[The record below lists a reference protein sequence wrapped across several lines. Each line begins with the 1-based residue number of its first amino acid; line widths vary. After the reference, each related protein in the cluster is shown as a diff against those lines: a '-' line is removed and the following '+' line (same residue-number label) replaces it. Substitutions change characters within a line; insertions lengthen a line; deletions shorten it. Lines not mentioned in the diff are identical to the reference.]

1 MNATRPPAE
10 PGIPLEDVDTPA
22 LIIDLSLF
30 EKNMDVMAQDA
41 RDGGVALRPH
51 GKTHKC
57 AVIGQQQLARGAVGL
72 CVQKVDEA
80 EALVNGGIPDVLVC
94 NEIVI
99 EAKLRRLAS
108 LARRA
113 RIGVCADDAGN
124 VEELSVVAQSFG
136 VELRVLVE
144 IDAGV
149 ERCGIAAGKPAA
161 DLARLIDDLPGLT
174 FGGLQAYHG
183 SAQHLR
189 QPSERRKAIDGIV
202 DKVNQTR
209 AALQAE
215 GLPCPAVTGG
225 GTGTYPLEMASGI
238 YTEIQ
243 VGSYVFMDADYG
255 RNLDDDGQPYRRFEQ
270 SLFVYATVMSR
281 PGGSRAVVD
290 AGLKA
295 ISMDSGPP
303 LVHDMPGLEY
313 VFKGDEHGII
323 RLPDSGSSLHVG
335 SKVLLVPGH
344 CDPTV
349 NMHDYYVGVRD
360 GWVESVWPIGGR
372 GPGR

>member
-94 NEIVI
+94 NEIVS

-202 DKVNQTR
+202 DKVNKTR

-243 VGSYVFMDADYG
+243 VGSYIFMDADYG

-281 PGGSRAVVD
+281 PGGSRVVVD

-323 RLPDSGSSLHVG
+323 RLPESGSSLHVG